1 MKAIDRVMAA
11 YAKTHKLTDE
21 QAEAVRTEL
30 SLFIEQLLDG
40 PSQTAP
46 KITHKEAGTGR
57 RSCPDFRTS
66 GYGNPP
72 HWFQFL
78 PKRSTP
84 VP

>member
-40 PSQTAP
+40 LMPDRSQY
-46 KITHKEAGTGR
+46 HVQRGR
-57 RSCPDFRTS
+57 NR
-66 GYGNPP
+66 PP
-72 HWFQFL
+72 EL
-78 PKRSTP
+78 S
-84 VP
+84 

>member
-40 PSQTAP
+40 PMPDRSQD
-46 KITHKEAGTGR
+46 HSQRGR
-57 RSCPDFRTS
+57 YR
-66 GYGNPP
+66 PP
-72 HWFQFL
+72 EL
-78 PKRSTP
+78 P
-84 VP
+84 